1 MNEKSETNR
10 FSSTLRGI
18 AEKIRQGS
26 RLDFEDGMAMEK
38 SAELMQ
44 IGQLAEQVTRERCGG
59 EVFYCVNR
67 HIHYTNICSMRCS
80 FCGFSREVSQADSYV
95 LTAEEVAEQA
105 REAVERG
112 ATEVHIVGGVNP
124 DLPFDYYLN
133 LLGEIRRACPELHI
147 KAFTAVEILDLAG
160 KAGLSIKATLEKL
173 LQAGLGSLPGG
184 GAEILDE
191 QYFKRNCPRK
201 FSPEQWLE
209 VHGTAHRL
217 GVMTN
222 ATMLFGF
229 NETAVQRIRHLL
241 RLRELQDE
249 SVRGKVG
256 RFQCFVPLVYVPV
269 KPNSKSNGKRNSTD
283 EQKLDSKFY
292 SERFNVVSELKTV
305 AISRL
310 MLDNFE
316 HVKAFWPMLGVNL
329 AQIALCFGADDLD
342 GTVQQYQIVE
352 KKDGRETDNLDAETI
367 CRLVMET
374 GRVAVQRDPLY
385 RPVLS

>member
-1 MNEKSETNR
+1 
-10 FSSTLRGI
+10 
-18 AEKIRQGS
+18 
-26 RLDFEDGMAMEK
+26 MALEK

-59 EVFYCVNR
+59 EVYYCVNR

-80 FCGFSREVSQADSYV
+80 FCGFSREASQADSYV
-95 LTAEEVAEQA
+95 MPAEQVADQA
-105 REAVERG
+105 REAVEEG
-112 ATEVHIVGGVNP
+112 ATEVHIVGGVHP
-124 DLPFDYYLN
+124 DLAFDYYLN
-133 LLGEIRRACPELHI
+133 LLGEIRRACPKLHI
-147 KAFTAVEILDLAG
+147 KAFTAVEILDMAG
-160 KAGLSIKATLEKL
+160 KAELSIEATLEKL
-173 LQAGLGSLPGG
+173 MQAGLGSLPGG

-191 QYFKRNCPRK
+191 QYFKRNCPGK

-229 NETAVQRIRHLL
+229 NETAEQRIGHLL

-249 SVRGKVG
+249 SVRGKSG
-256 RFQCFVPLVYVPV
+256 RFQCFVPLAYVPV
-269 KPNSKSNGKRNSTD
+269 KRNSKSNDKRNSTD
-283 EQKLDSKFY
+283 EQKPDSKFY
-292 SERFNVVSELKTV
+292 GERFNLVSELKTV

-316 HVKAFWPMLGVNL
+316 HVKAFWPMLGVNP

-352 KKDGRETDNLDAETI
+352 KNHDRKTNNLDVETI
-367 CRLVMET
+367 RGLVRET
-374 GRVAVQRDPLY
+374 GRVAVQRDPFY
-385 RPVLS
+385 RPGVS